1 MIYPSNPENNM
12 KRDGIEMVTDYV
24 DTEKLHQK
32 ESLESQFLFS
42 QTKKKGGEVFKI
54 VFWFAFF
61 FIFP

>member
-1 MIYPSNPENNM
+1 MIYPSNTENNM
-12 KRDGIEMVTDYV
+12 KRDGIEMVTHYV

-42 QTKKKGGEVFKI
+42 HTKKKGREVFGI
-54 VFWFAFF
+54 VFWFAIF